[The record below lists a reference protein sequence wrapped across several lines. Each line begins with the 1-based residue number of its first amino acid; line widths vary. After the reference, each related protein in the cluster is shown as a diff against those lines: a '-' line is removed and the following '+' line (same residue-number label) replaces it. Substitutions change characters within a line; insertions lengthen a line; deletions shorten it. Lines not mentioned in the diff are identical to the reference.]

1 MVHLIQTTIC
11 LFICATVNVLRH
23 FFIHYF
29 LPRIAPPI
37 GAVSLTPFRHSPRF
51 LLIALT
57 LSVSLVWAFY
67 PSDEADAMPH
77 YMKYR
82 IDHFNERFEQSLWP
96 AYMKDKVMGVAMC
109 ESSLRWYIS
118 GDQGRA
124 VGYMQVRKD
133 YHPKKAQIFDLYE
146 DNLNVAYIIYLEAGR
161 SWDPW
166 SCKP

>member
-1 MVHLIQTTIC
+1 MVHLSQTAIC
-11 LFICATVNVLRH
+11 LFIRATVNGLCLFLVR
-23 FFIHYF
+23 YF

-37 GAVSLTPFRHSPRF
+37 GAVSITPFRHSPRF
-51 LLIALT
+51 LLLALA

-67 PSDEADAMPH
+67 PSDEVDAMPH

-96 AYMKDKVMGVAMC
+96 AYMRDKVMSVAMC

-124 VGYMQVRKD
+124 VGYMQIRKD
-133 YHPKKAQIFDLYE
+133 YHPKKSQVFDLHE
-146 DNLNVAYIIYLEAGR
+146 DNLTVAYIIYLEAGR

>member
-1 MVHLIQTTIC
+1 
-11 LFICATVNVLRH
+11 
-23 FFIHYF
+23 
-29 LPRIAPPI
+29 
-37 GAVSLTPFRHSPRF
+37 
-51 LLIALT
+51 
-57 LSVSLVWAFY
+57 
-67 PSDEADAMPH
+67 MPH